1 MLHAIK
7 VCIIVH
13 MNRLAWTHQSL
24 HCLTSCN
31 IIFSHVFFIIP
42 TTSNID
48 TTTLISDKLVV
59 GSPRSPFERDHT
71 GLSDCP
77 FWGINLALNSNYPW
91 LCSPNQGPTPHGP
104 ASFERHGREGH
115 WCEAQTDLDEAS
127 SWGTQPHI
135 SSVTFDDSPQ
145 QTEPWRHNTEHDKSW
160 TQLNA
165 EWKDKSSCQLCLYM
179 LFEWKRHIHR
189 KWKQRK
195 NKDCQGRF
203 RRFLNFQLT
212 ENPSKRCLRF
222 GFDPSILGAAK
233 WQSTSAV
240 RKTVAWKWKVF

>member
-1 MLHAIK
+1 MSWSYRYKQHCSKLSPERYNSSGSVFLIGLCYHSFHNFTPGDVMLHAIK

-31 IIFSHVFFIIP
+31 ITFDMFFFIIL

-48 TTTLISDKLVV
+48 TITLISDKLVV

-91 LCSPNQGPTPHGP
+91 LCSEKIRAPHH
-104 ASFERHGREGH
+104 SGRLLSKGTEGKAIDAKLKLTWMKH
-115 WCEAQTDLDEAS
+115 QVEEP
-127 SWGTQPHI
+127 QPHV
-135 SSVTFDDSPQ
+135 SSVTFEDSPQ

-165 EWKDKSSCQLCLYM
+165 
-179 LFEWKRHIHR
+179 
-189 KWKQRK
+189 
-195 NKDCQGRF
+195 
-203 RRFLNFQLT
+203 
-212 ENPSKRCLRF
+212 
-222 GFDPSILGAAK
+222 
-233 WQSTSAV
+233 
-240 RKTVAWKWKVF
+240 